1 MGGDAAN
8 DGGDHMK
15 DAGIGLPATG
25 AHVVTFPSFTL
36 ENGETLRD
44 VRVAYSSYGRLAPSG
59 NNGVVVG
66 HSLTSNSVVHEW
78 WGEMLGDGDQFAI
91 QGLRRVRQLSRL
103 ALRHDVAGVQRSAEI
118 ERGMV
123 RPGLPVA
130 VHHPR

>member
-78 WGEMLGDGDQFAI
+78 WG
-91 QGLRRVRQLSRL
+91 
-103 ALRHDVAGVQRSAEI
+103 
-118 ERGMV
+118 
-123 RPGLPVA
+123 
-130 VHHPR
+130 